1 MILHTKFYS
10 LLIFI
15 IFSCNSNDKKLE
27 GSEGIKDTINKSSK
41 SSDSENSKN
50 YRNSQLAIWDCYKY
64 EIDNRYPSDYGED
77 YAKEFSA
84 FSSFTLTNDSIFI
97 GECKESINKYKYPTK
112 LKRYDE
118 ESTFITYYKPKIDS
132 IQLIAAKPTGKNE
145 SCIPLDNTI
154 IYKVDSNELII
165 HDRGY
170 FFHYHK
176 RTSLYKQ
183 DINVNDIIGLPG
195 NNRTAWSVKST
206 LNTNNLEDAYK
217 YFTKN
222 FPYGAKG
229 LQEKSPNNKNYVDD
243 KNNITY
249 NYSEN
254 SLVINKSDPMGEIII
269 SLELINN
276 KIKLI
281 YKMEFPN
288 YD

>member
-15 IFSCNSNDKKLE
+15 ILSCSNDKK
-27 GSEGIKDTINKSSK
+27 SEVSDINETSK
-41 SSDSENSKN
+41 SFDSINSKKYKN
-50 YRNSQLAIWDCYKY
+50 FQPTIWDCYKY

-84 FSSFTLTNDSIFI
+84 FSSFVLTNDSIFI
-97 GECKESINKYKYPTK
+97 GDCKEPINQYKYPTK
-112 LKRYDE
+112 LKRFDE
-118 ESTFITYYKPKIDS
+118 ESTFITFYKPKTDS
-132 IQLIAAKPTGKNE
+132 IQLISAKPIGKSE

-154 IYKVDSNELII
+154 IYRVDSNELII

-176 RTSLYKQ
+176 RASLQKQ
-183 DINVNDIIGLPG
+183 DIKVNEIIGLPG
-195 NNRTAWSVKST
+195 NNRTAWIVRSII
-206 LNTNNLEDAYK
+206 NTNNLEDAYK
-217 YFTKN
+217 YFIKN

-229 LQEKSPNNKNYVDD
+229 LQEKFPKDKNYIDD
-243 KNNITY
+243 KNNVTY

-254 SLVINKSDPMGEIII
+254 SLIINKSDPMGEIII
-269 SLELINN
+269 SLELVDN
-276 KIKLI
+276 KVKLA
-281 YKMEFPN
+281 YKMEFPS